1 MGRRSSYCLS
11 LVDVA
16 ARIRKKRTTTQSAPS
31 LELLDL
37 DLLAFAALLR
47 CLLVELE
54 PLEPLRLLVVDL
66 LSRRC
71 GKRWSR
77 RTTHTRSLMH
87 CALHD
92 DDTMMWHTA
101 WHERED
107 VSQARSSPKGVSMS
121 AMRRLNCYS
130 CSYILW
136 INLDPTISGG
146 SPVVRAHPT
155 FSECSQVWT
164 CIRISTNQHIK
175 FVSVLPAPSSRRT
188 INEFRRVFSS

>member
-1 MGRRSSYCLS
+1 ME
-11 LVDVA
+11 VA

-130 CSYILW
+130 RSYIQCIW

-164 CIRISTNQHIK
+164 CIRISTNQHNT
-175 FVSVLPAPSSRRT
+175 FVSVLPAPSST
-188 INEFRRVFSS
+188 TNYNCNKRVQAGFS

>member
-121 AMRRLNCYS
+121 AMRRLMTTVTRVLYYNV
-130 CSYILW
+130 YIW

-146 SPVVRAHPT
+146 SPVVRG
-155 FSECSQVWT
+155 
-164 CIRISTNQHIK
+164 
-175 FVSVLPAPSSRRT
+175 APNIFGMFASLDMHKD
-188 INEFRRVFSS
+188 